1 MIKTW
6 AQLYERLG
14 RQPLIR
20 TKESRITL
28 KNEDGSLSFLTLVY
42 DTNGANWWFEKVDE
56 KINDD

>member
-1 MIKTW
+1 MIRTW

-14 RQPLIR
+14 RQPLIK

-42 DTNGANWWFEKVDE
+42 DANGSSWWLE
-56 KINDD
+56 KIKE